1 MVEEGRVTQTAA
13 LILMQSVD
21 EALDAAMKNK
31 GLADW
36 KGLRPHVQFPTYL
49 KHLRLRNSSIIP
61 RKLLNFLVAE
71 RIEFGCIIS
80 AAYLRAHRSARCQL
94 REFIGESNIAE
105 VVIKESEEQEAAA
118 KTFLEDVRLTF
129 PEVLR
134 AVKTKQVTHAI
145 LNNLV
150 DYISGLEKSGILE
163 GKETN
168 HLRGV
173 VQADLKRLLRN
184 PPLVKSPSVVE
195 TLRAHPFIG
204 SQPVEIQ
211 EALINSAKEA
221 MKLRSNLLYSEHCR
235 AEGIWLVVNGVVK
248 LLQVHILM
256 QWKNAASAMKHH
268 LHPTF
273 PHGSTLGLYEVLTG
287 KPYLCDMR
295 ADSVVH
301 CFFLDGSHILAA
313 LQTRPEVEDFYWK
326 ESLLA
331 VTKILMPERFEG
343 SPLHD
348 LRVLI
353 MERCIMRIYLKGEI
367 IEISPGEVGF
377 LLEGFVKKEGT
388 EEILM
393 APCVLTDGFD
403 RSDCTSVEDAAYHV
417 ESRARIAM
425 LDLSI
430 LQPMLRRASTA
441 HMSSAMLHA
450 SASSFEHEGLM
461 RWPASRQA
469 SELQAGTLGRF
480 SAQSKDQNPTSL
492 NNSAKTMQII
502 RKVRSSSRSWTEINN
517 RRTGLA
523 KKAHHNSQQLPGN
536 RKQNMSTSMLP
547 LPQSEAAG
555 LTQTRQSKKMSSMP
569 RMDSSS
575 SSDDYDGEEHIIRI
589 DSPSRLFHPHV
600 PQ

>member
-248 LLQVHILM
+248 
-256 QWKNAASAMKHH
+256 WKNAASAMKHH